1 MILQMRLDSHD
12 TLIVGLGFV
21 TTFSFHFNVGS
32 FIQIVQN
39 FGVTLQNKFE
49 RRD

>member
-1 MILQMRLDSHD
+1 VTI

-21 TTFSFHFNVGS
+21 TAFSLHLNVGS

-49 RRD
+49 RGD